1 MNEQKNGRTSSPGI
15 ANVDPVASAREL
27 TPLIR
32 AHADETE
39 RGRRLAA
46 PVVDALRSVRLFT
59 MGLPA
64 SLGGTETPIP
74 TALRTIEQVAYA
86 DGATGWNLMIAFD
99 TGMLAGYLHGAQ
111 ARELIASISEP
122 VVANS
127 VFPPGRLDRT
137 TGGYRLSGRWRFG
150 SGCQQANVFIVGAML
165 YDDGVPV
172 TGANGALEMLQ
183 VAVLP
188 AADVTILDTW
198 HVSGM
203 RGTGSHDYAVDNL
216 FVPQDL
222 VEPLRIAVP
231 YEPGPLYTFGIF
243 PTFGVVKAAVAQGIA
258 RHAIEA
264 FKDLALA
271 KTPAGHTSLLRE
283 RPAVQA
289 DLARAEACVRSARAF
304 LHETVGEIWQRVVE
318 GDHPSTEQRA
328 WLRLA
333 GVDGVQRAI
342 EAVDLMY
349 NAAAASAIFESSP
362 LERCFRDV
370 HVIPAHIV
378 VQPNVY
384 EVVGR
389 VFLDLP
395 PGTMIF

>member
-1 MNEQKNGRTSSPGI
+1 MNEQQNSRATPGF
-15 ANVDPVASAREL
+15 ARLDPIVAAKEL

-32 AHADETE
+32 AHANETE
-39 RGRRLAA
+39 QSRRLAPA
-46 PVVDALRSVRLFT
+46 VVDAIRSTGLFT

-64 SLGGTETPIP
+64 SLGGVEIAIP
-74 TALRTIEQVAYA
+74 EALRAIEQIAYA
-86 DGATGWNLMIAFD
+86 DGAAGWNVMIAFD
-99 TGMLAGYLHGAQ
+99 TGMLTGFLHGVEPRA
-111 ARELIASISEP
+111 LIASISHP

-127 VFPPGRLDRT
+127 IFPPGRLDRA

-150 SGCQQANVFIVGAML
+150 SGCQQADIFIVGATL
-165 YDDGVPV
+165 GDGSAPA
-172 TGANGALEMLQ
+172 TGANGTLEMFQL
-183 VAVLP
+183 AVLP

-198 HVSGM
+198 HVTGM

-216 FVPQDL
+216 FVADAM
-222 VEPLRIAVP
+222 VEPLNLATP
-231 YEPGPLYTFGIF
+231 QEPGPLYNFGIF
-243 PTFGVVKAAVAQGIA
+243 PTFGVVKAAVALGIA
-258 RHAIEA
+258 RHAIAA
-264 FKDLALA
+264 FKDLAAA

-283 RPAVQA
+283 RLAVQA

-304 LHETVGEIWQRVVE
+304 LHETVDEAWQSVVA
-318 GDHPSTEQRA
+318 GDPPGNEQRA

-342 EAVDLMY
+342 AAVDLMF

-384 EVVGR
+384 EIVGR

-395 PGTMIF
+395 PGTTIF

>member
-1 MNEQKNGRTSSPGI
+1 MSEQTNKQASSSSI
-15 ANVDPVASAREL
+15 ASRDPLVSAKEL

-46 PVVDALRSVRLFT
+46 PVVDALRSASLFT

-64 SLGGTETPIP
+64 SLGGTETPTP
-74 TALRTIEQVAYA
+74 EALRTIEQIAYA
-86 DGATGWNLMIAFD
+86 DGATGWNVMIAFD
-99 TGMLAGYLHGAQ
+99 TGMLTGYLHGVQ
-111 ARELIASISEP
+111 ARELIASISQP

-127 VFPPGRLDRT
+127 VFPPGRLDRI
-137 TGGYRLSGRWRFG
+137 TGGYRLRGRWRFG
-150 SGCQQANVFIVGAML
+150 SGCQQAHVFIVGAIHA
-165 YDDGVPV
+165 DDAASAA
-172 TGANGALEMLQ
+172 GAGILEMLQ
-183 VAVLP
+183 LAVLP

-216 FVPQDL
+216 FVPDGL
-222 VEPLRIAVP
+222 VESLRIGVP
-231 YEPGPLYTFGIF
+231 HEPGPVYAFGIF
-243 PTFGVVKAAVAQGIA
+243 PTFGVVKAAVALGIA

-264 FKDLALA
+264 FKDLARA
-271 KTPAGHTSLLRE
+271 KTPAGQSSPLRE
-283 RPAVQA
+283 RPAVQT

-304 LHETVGEIWQRVVE
+304 LYETVGEVWETVVE
-318 GDHPSTEQRA
+318 GNSPSTKQRA
-328 WLRLA
+328 WLRLV

-342 EAVDLMY
+342 QAVDLVY
-349 NAAAASAIFESSP
+349 NAAAATAIFESCP

-384 EVVGR
+384 ELAGR

-395 PGTMIF
+395 PGTGMS

>member
-1 MNEQKNGRTSSPGI
+1 N
-15 ANVDPVASAREL
+15 
-27 TPLIR
+27 
-32 AHADETE
+32 
-39 RGRRLAA
+39 
-46 PVVDALRSVRLFT
+46 
-59 MGLPA
+59 
-64 SLGGTETPIP
+64 
-74 TALRTIEQVAYA
+74 
-86 DGATGWNLMIAFD
+86 
-99 TGMLAGYLHGAQ
+99 
-111 ARELIASISEP
+111 
-122 VVANS
+122 
-127 VFPPGRLDRT
+127 RT

-150 SGCQQANVFIVGAML
+150 SGCQQADVFIATAML
-165 YDDGVPV
+165 CDDGAPV
-172 TGANGALEMLQ
+172 TGANGTLEMLQ
-183 VAVLP
+183 VAALP

-216 FVPQDL
+216 FVPEGL
-222 VEPLRIAVP
+222 VEPLRITAP
-231 YEPGPLYTFGIF
+231 YESGPLYAVGIF
-243 PTFGVVKAAVAQGIA
+243 PTFGIVKAAVALGIA

-264 FKDLALA
+264 FKDLAMA
-271 KTPAGHTSLLRE
+271 KTPAGRTSLLRE

-289 DLARAEACVRSARAF
+289 DLARAEACVRSARAL
-304 LHETVGEIWQRVVE
+304 LHETAGEIWQSAVAGVP
-318 GDHPSTEQRA
+318 PSTEQRV

-342 EAVDLMY
+342 AAVDLMY

-384 EVVGR
+384 EAAGR

-395 PGTMIF
+395 PGTAIF

>member
-1 MNEQKNGRTSSPGI
+1 MNEQKNRRTSSPGI
-15 ANVDPVASAREL
+15 AGVDPIVSAKEL

-32 AHADETE
+32 AHADESE

-46 PVVDALRSVRLFT
+46 PVVDALRSARLFT

-64 SLGGTETPIP
+64 SLGGRETPIP
-74 TALRTIEQVAYA
+74 AALHTIEQIAYA
-86 DGATGWNLMIAFD
+86 DGATGWNVMIAFD
-99 TGMLAGYLHGAQ
+99 TGMLAGYLHEAQ

-137 TGGYRLSGRWRFG
+137 TGGYHLTGRWRFG
-150 SGCQQANVFIVGAML
+150 SGCQQADVFVVGAMFR
-165 YDDGVPV
+165 DGSAPV
-172 TGANGALEMLQ
+172 TGANGTLEMLH

-198 HVSGM
+198 HVTGM

-216 FVPQDL
+216 FVPEGL
-222 VEPLRIAVP
+222 VEPLSIAMP
-231 YEPGPLYTFGIF
+231 HESGPLYAFGIF
-243 PTFGVVKAAVAQGIA
+243 PTFGVVKAAVAIGIA

-264 FKDLALA
+264 FKDLAAA
-271 KTPAGHTSLLRE
+271 KTPAGQTNLLRD

-304 LHETVGEIWQRVVE
+304 LHETVGEIWHSVIE
-318 GDHPSTEQRA
+318 GDTPSTEQRA

-384 EVVGR
+384 EAVGR

-395 PGTMIF
+395 AGTAIF